1 MGVTSLT
8 LNSTTPYIPSSENTN
23 TIIEETTFTDANGEG
38 IMRDILFRYEN
49 TSKPT
54 EGVYF
59 DMDGNGIQE
68 KMTRW
73 TDPNQW
79 MIVKDIN
86 NDGQITSGKE
96 GGKNLDVLCATLS
109 LEYTFLLFTN
119 SFKQKYM

>member
-1 MGVTSLT
+1 
-8 LNSTTPYIPSSENTN
+8 
-23 TIIEETTFTDANGEG
+23 
-38 IMRDILFRYEN
+38 
-49 TSKPT
+49 
-54 EGVYF
+54 
-59 DMDGNGIQE
+59 NGIQE

-119 SFKQKYM
+119 SFKQNTCSFITKQDNIYNYFKISNSLDFNKEEVA